1 MNIKR
6 YIVLGLCLA
15 CALSFACSAVD
26 YDTYYYQN
34 EDGSYGHDTEAYEHD
49 LAAEMVAQ
57 AGLDLNVDQYWK
69 VDPNATVASMYYFD
83 YDAFKA
89 DYDALLP
96 EPEPEPESDLEPVP
110 EPTPVPWPED
120 IDDEVETIPTEND
133 STFLENTND
142 LLNDGLE
149 NNLSELPQMDILT
162 SGSETET
169 AIEHTVVD
177 LRSNSSYFGD
187 VAELGLKS
195 VIRSIFGEYTPNMTT
210 TTVTET
216 VDGEVVTT
224 LIDVIASGSAGVDWE
239 YISGVF
245 LFGLMLFCLFKLL
258 GGILS

>member
-69 VDPNATVASMYYFD
+69 VYPNATVASMYYFD

-96 EPEPEPESDLEPVP
+96 VPEPEPESEPVP
-110 EPTPVPWPED
+110 DPYPVEWP
-120 IDDEVETIPTEND
+120 DEVIEDETVVEDPADEAV
-133 STFLENTND
+133 LED
-142 LLNDGLE
+142 DMADDGLE
-149 NNLSELPQMDILT
+149 LGEDPPMVYTLN
-162 SGSETET
+162 
-169 AIEHTVVD
+169 D
-177 LRSNSSYFGD
+177 LRSADPDGD
-187 VAELGLKS
+187 GLADGLKA
-195 VIRSIFGEYTPNMTT
+195 VIRSVFGTYQPNMTT
-210 TTVTET
+210 AAITET
-216 VDGEVVTT
+216 VDGETVTT
-224 LIDVIASGSAGVDWE
+224 LVDVVADGAAGVDYE
-239 YISGVF
+239 YLAGVL
-245 LFGLMLFCLFKLL
+245 LFGIMLFCLFKLL
-258 GGILS
+258 GGVLS

>member
-1 MNIKR
+1 MSIKR
-6 YIVLGLCLA
+6 FVLIGLCLA
-15 CALSFACSAVD
+15 LALPFACFAEVD
-26 YDTYYYQN
+26 PDAYWYPIN
-34 EDGSYGHDTEAYEHD
+34 DTEYGYDHDAYNHD
-49 LAAEMVAQ
+49 VAAEMIVQ
-57 AGLDLNVDQYWK
+57 AGINLNADDYFVYDGESYRFDNDAFMRDYNALVSVEPTP
-69 VDPNATVASMYYFD
+69 VDPDPVEEEN
-83 YDAFKA
+83 
-89 DYDALLP
+89 
-96 EPEPEPESDLEPVP
+96 VP
-110 EPTPVPWPED
+110 EPTPVPWLED

-142 LLNDGLE
+142 LLNVGLE

>member
-6 YIVLGLCLA
+6 YIVLGLCLT

-69 VDPNATVASMYYFD
+69 LDSNGAYFYD

-96 EPEPEPESDLEPVP
+96 EPEPEPETEPAP
-110 EPTPVPWPED
+110 DPYPVEWPDEV
-120 IDDEVETIPTEND
+120 IDDETSASDPADEGVLAND
-133 STFLENTND
+133 TPDTGLD
-142 LLNDGLE
+142 LGQDTPMVYTLN
-149 NNLSELPQMDILT
+149 
-162 SGSETET
+162 
-169 AIEHTVVD
+169 D
-177 LRSNSSYFGD
+177 LRSSDPDGD
-187 VAELGLKS
+187 GLADGLKA
-195 VIRSIFGEYTPNMTT
+195 VIRSVFGTYQPNMTT
-210 TTVTET
+210 AAITET
-216 VDGEVVTT
+216 MDGETVTT
-224 LIDVIASGSAGVDWE
+224 LVDVVADGAAGVDYE
-239 YISGVF
+239 YLAGVL
-245 LFGLMLFCLFKLL
+245 LFGIMLFCLFKLL